1 MYYIIIQKG
10 SIHYTDYIVQSSAA
24 NSLRFIIFFSLAYG
38 TGFAVLGGENRLT
51 TGETKRERKPS
62 VSIGTLLAFPRQFS
76 TLWLLKE
83 PHGWGAGYFTLFFLF
98 WDRVSP
104 IAQAEVQWCTS
115 QITADHRSQ
124 NTAAS
129 TPEFKR
135 SFHLHLPGSWDHR
148 FTQPCLATLFLL
160 LF

>member
-76 TLWLLKE
+76 TL
-83 PHGWGAGYFTLFFLF
+83 
-98 WDRVSP
+98 
-104 IAQAEVQWCTS
+104 
-115 QITADHRSQ
+115 
-124 NTAAS
+124 
-129 TPEFKR
+129 
-135 SFHLHLPGSWDHR
+135 
-148 FTQPCLATLFLL
+148 
-160 LF
+160 